1 MRYDD
6 LMILEG
12 MFIDVTRED
21 VKDVIRTELGENISY
36 CIETFDF
43 ENKKIRL
50 KKDET
55 DESYEIVPI
64 KRDDATLGINMKRV
78 KKEENE
84 EKFSLSKNIVYTGK
98 EKKGVVVS
106 TLETVETK
114 DYTIFFEN
122 TKNIIKN
129 EYGTYIKDQ
138 ESLGLWVYDNK
149 ILQNETNKYFG
160 IFKDTTCYGQFNY
173 HERLSQIEKTIN
185 KNYLLPDYITKIE
198 TELNEHEKMVGTI
211 YINCLI
217 NYLEAIEYE
226 NDDLFY
232 FDHSKYKRD
241 IYSDIENYVEEMKKL
256 LSLETS
262 FDGTEKRIYD
272 YRVSEKQKTKQI

>member
-64 KRDDATLGINMKRV
+64 KRDDATLGINIKRV

-198 TELNEHEKMVGTI
+198 TGLNEHEKMVGTI
-211 YINCLI
+211 YINYLI

-241 IYSDIENYVEEMKKL
+241 IYSDIENYVEEMKKI

>member
-43 ENKKIRL
+43 ENKKIKL

-64 KRDDATLGINMKRV
+64 KRDDATLGINIKRV
-78 KKEENE
+78 KKEENG

-211 YINCLI
+211 YINYLI

-226 NDDLFY
+226 NDDMFY
-232 FDHSKYKRD
+232 FDHSRWKRD

-272 YRVSEKQKTKQI
+272 YRVSGQQKTKQI

>member
-36 CIETFDF
+36 CIETFEF
-43 ENKKIRL
+43 ENKKIKL

-64 KRDDATLGINMKRV
+64 KRDDATLGINIKRV
-78 KKEENE
+78 KKEENG

-129 EYGTYIKDQ
+129 EHGTYIKDQ

-149 ILQNETNKYFG
+149 ILQMR
-160 IFKDTTCYGQFNY
+160 I
-173 HERLSQIEKTIN
+173 IN
-185 KNYLLPDYITKIE
+185 IL
-198 TELNEHEKMVGTI
+198 V
-211 YINCLI
+211 
-217 NYLEAIEYE
+217 
-226 NDDLFY
+226 F
-232 FDHSKYKRD
+232 
-241 IYSDIENYVEEMKKL
+241 
-256 LSLETS
+256 
-262 FDGTEKRIYD
+262 
-272 YRVSEKQKTKQI
+272 

>member
-43 ENKKIRL
+43 ENKKIKL

-64 KRDDATLGINMKRV
+64 KRDDATLGINIKRV
-78 KKEENE
+78 KKEENG

-129 EYGTYIKDQ
+129 GNGIYIKDQ
-138 ESLGLWVYDNK
+138 ENLGLWGYDNK
-149 ILQNETNKYFG
+149 ISQNENNKYFG
-160 IFKDTTCYGQFNY
+160 IFEDRTCYGQFNY
-173 HERLSQIEKTIN
+173 HERLSHIEKSI
-185 KNYLLPDYITKIE
+185 KKDYLLPDYITKIE

-211 YINCLI
+211 YINYLI

-226 NDDLFY
+226 NDDMFY
-232 FDHSKYKRD
+232 FDHSRWKRD

-272 YRVSEKQKTKQI
+272 YRVSGQQKTKQI

>member
-6 LMILEG
+6 LMILEA

-64 KRDDATLGINMKRV
+64 KRDDATLGINIKRV
-78 KKEENE
+78 KKEENG

-211 YINCLI
+211 YINYLI

-241 IYSDIENYVEEMKKL
+241 IYSDIENYVKEMKKL

>member
-43 ENKKIRL
+43 ENKKIKL

-64 KRDDATLGINMKRV
+64 KRDDATLGINIKRV
-78 KKEENE
+78 KKEENG

-129 EYGTYIKDQ
+129 EHGTYIKDQ

-149 ILQNETNKYFG
+149 ILQNENNKYFG
-160 IFKDTTCYGQFNY
+160 IFEDTTCYGQFNY

-272 YRVSEKQKTKQI
+272 YRVSGQQKTKQI

>member
-64 KRDDATLGINMKRV
+64 KRDDATLGINIKRV

-198 TELNEHEKMVGTI
+198 TGLNEHEKMVGTI
-211 YINCLI
+211 YINYLI

>member
-43 ENKKIRL
+43 ENKKIKL

-64 KRDDATLGINMKRV
+64 KRDDATLGINIKRV
-78 KKEENE
+78 KKEENG

-106 TLETVETK
+106 TLETVESK

-122 TKNIIKN
+122 TKNII
-129 EYGTYIKDQ
+129 
-138 ESLGLWVYDNK
+138 
-149 ILQNETNKYFG
+149 
-160 IFKDTTCYGQFNY
+160 
-173 HERLSQIEKTIN
+173 
-185 KNYLLPDYITKIE
+185 
-198 TELNEHEKMVGTI
+198 
-211 YINCLI
+211 
-217 NYLEAIEYE
+217 
-226 NDDLFY
+226 
-232 FDHSKYKRD
+232 
-241 IYSDIENYVEEMKKL
+241 
-256 LSLETS
+256 
-262 FDGTEKRIYD
+262 
-272 YRVSEKQKTKQI
+272 